1 MERLSGLDAT
11 FLYFETP
18 TQHMHVSVV
27 AVLDPS
33 AMPGGYTFDAIQ
45 DLIASRLHLL
55 PPFHRRLVR
64 VPFDLH
70 HPVWVEDPDFDIIHH
85 VRRISCPAPGGPR
98 ELAAVCG
105 RINSTPLDRS
115 RPLWEAW
122 VIEGLADG
130 RFALL
135 TKVHHCAV
143 DGASGAELLVH
154 LFGTERA
161 APPPLPAAP
170 APPEHVPSEEELV
183 RDALSLRARQPLEM
197 LRLARRTA
205 SRVLGV
211 ARRRRDPGTVIGGT
225 PLTAPRTRFNGAIT
239 ARRNV
244 AFARVPLASAKAIR
258 KAAGATV
265 NDVVLAICAGT
276 LRRYLERHGELPKQ
290 PLVATCPISVRA
302 TETTRRSANRV
313 SAMFA
318 SLATDVADPVARL
331 RAIQSTT
338 RGAKEEHNA
347 IGADMLQNWAEFAA
361 PTTFSLAARLYARMK
376 LADRHRPV
384 HNLVIS
390 NVPGPPF
397 PLYLA
402 GAELVAAYPMG
413 PVFEGAGL
421 NITVISYMGSLDFG
435 FQADARAVPDLWDL
449 AACVEPAFAE
459 LADAV
464 GAPGPRT
471 SVAAGDGGAGAQ
483 GSVAWR
489 TMA

>member
-18 TQHMHVSVV
+18 AQHMHVSVV

-33 AMPGGYTFDAIQ
+33 GVPGGYSFEKIQ

-130 RFALL
+130 RFAFL

-154 LFGTERA
+154 LFSVERN
-161 APPPLPAAP
+161 APPPLPP
-170 APPEHVPSEEELV
+170 STPSLEHVPTDGELV
-183 RDALSLRARQPLEM
+183 RHAVASRLRQPMEM
-197 LRLARRTA
+197 VQLARRTIGA
-205 SRVLGV
+205 V
-211 ARRRRDPGTVIGGT
+211 ADVVRRRRDPSTEPGGT
-225 PLTAPRTRFNGAIT
+225 PLTAPRTRFNGAIG
-239 ARRNV
+239 ARRSV
-244 AFARVPLASAKAIR
+244 AFARIPLADVKAVR
-258 KAAGATV
+258 KATGVTV

-276 LRRYLERHGELPKQ
+276 LRAYLQRHGELPAH
-290 PLVATCPISVRA
+290 PLVAVCPISVRDRVPA
-302 TETTRRSANRV
+302 KPSSNKV
-313 SAMFA
+313 SAMFT
-318 SLATDVADPVARL
+318 SLATDVADPIERL
-331 RAIQSTT
+331 RAIQSVT

-361 PTTFSLAARLYARMK
+361 PTMFSLAARLYARMK

-384 HNLVIS
+384 HNLVVS

-421 NITVISYMGSLDFG
+421 NITVLSYMGSLDFG
-435 FQADARAVPDLWDL
+435 FNAASNAVPDLWDMADL
-449 AACVEPAFAE
+449 VQPAFEE
-459 LADAV
+459 LARAV
-464 GAPGPRT
+464 RGSHEPLKVDQRP
-471 SVAAGDGGAGAQ
+471 VA
-483 GSVAWR
+483 S
-489 TMA
+489 

>member
-11 FLYFETP
+11 FLYFETSV
-18 TQHMHVSVV
+18 QHMHVSIV

-33 AMPGGYTFDAIQ
+33 GTPGGYSFDRVQ

-85 VRRISCPAPGGPR
+85 VRRISCPAPGGLR
-98 ELAAVCG
+98 ELAAICG
-105 RINSTPLDRS
+105 RITSTPLDRS
-115 RPLWEAW
+115 RPLWEVW

-154 LFGTERA
+154 LFGVERDA
-161 APPPLPAAP
+161 APPPP
-170 APPEHVPSEEELV
+170 APSATAERVPSELAMV
-183 RDALSLRARQPLEM
+183 RHALASRLRQPLEM
-197 LRLARRTA
+197 VQLA
-205 SRVLGV
+205 SRTVAAVAGI
-211 ARRRRDPGTVIGGT
+211 ARRRRDPETRTGAT

-239 ARRNV
+239 AQRSV
-244 AFARVPLASAKAIR
+244 AFARVPLAPVKAIR
-258 KAAGATV
+258 KALGVTV
-265 NDVVLAICAGT
+265 NDVVLGICAGT
-276 LRRYLERHGELPKQ
+276 LRRYLARHGELPQQ
-290 PLVATCPISVRA
+290 PLIAVCPISVRDA
-302 TETTRRSANRV
+302 KGPTPTRSGNRV
-313 SAMFA
+313 SAMFT
-318 SLATDVADPVARL
+318 SLATDIADPQARL
-331 RAIQSTT
+331 RAIQATT

-361 PTTFSLAARLYARMK
+361 PTMFSLAARLYARMK
-376 LADRHRPV
+376 LAERHRPV

-402 GAELVAAYPMG
+402 GAELVSAYPMG

-421 NITVISYMGSLDFG
+421 NITVFSYMGSLDFG
-435 FQADARAVPDLWDL
+435 FNAATNAVPDIWEL
-449 AACVEPAFAE
+449 ANCVKPAFDE
-459 LADAV
+459 LV
-464 GAPGPRT
+464 N
-471 SVAAGDGGAGAQ
+471 AAGSTRADTSALV
-483 GSVAWR
+483 S
-489 TMA
+489 

>member
-18 TQHMHVSVV
+18 VQHMHVSVA

-33 AMPGGYTFDAIQ
+33 GMPGGYSFEKIQ
-45 DLIASRLHLL
+45 DLVASRLHLL

-70 HPVWVEDPDFDIIHH
+70 HPIWVEDPDFDIIHH

-105 RINSTPLDRS
+105 RINSTPLDRG

-130 RFALL
+130 RFAFL

-154 LFGTERA
+154 LFSVDRA
-161 APPPLPAAP
+161 AATPPPAAP
-170 APPEHVPSEEELV
+170 APPEHVPTETELV
-183 RDALSLRARQPLEM
+183 RHAVASRLRMPLEM
-197 LRLARRTA
+197 AQLARRT
-205 SRVLGV
+205 VGV
-211 ARRRRDPGTVIGGT
+211 VADIVRRRRDPAVSAGGT

-239 ARRNV
+239 ARRSV
-244 AFARVPLASAKAIR
+244 AFARVPLADVKSIR
-258 KAAGATV
+258 KATGVTV
-265 NDVVLAICAGT
+265 NDVVLALCAGT
-276 LRRYLERHGELPKQ
+276 LRRYLLGHGELPAQ
-290 PLVATCPISVRA
+290 SLMAVCPISVRDGA
-302 TETTRRSANRV
+302 SLSAKPSANRV
-313 SAMFA
+313 SAMFT
-318 SLATDVADPVARL
+318 SLATNVADPLERL
-331 RAIQSTT
+331 RAIQNVT

-361 PTTFSLAARLYARMK
+361 PTMFSLAARLYARMK

-421 NITVISYMGSLDFG
+421 NITVLSYMGSLDFG
-435 FQADARAVPDLWDL
+435 FNAAANAVPDLWDL
-449 AACVEPAFAE
+449 ASCVQPAFEE
-459 LADAV
+459 LARA
-464 GAPGPRT
+464 
-471 SVAAGDGGAGAQ
+471 VAASAGAVPPV
-483 GSVAWR
+483 GRPETALTS
-489 TMA
+489 

>member
-11 FLYFETP
+11 FLYFETSA
-18 TQHMHVSVV
+18 QHMHVSIV

-33 AMPGGYTFDAIQ
+33 GAPGGYSFDRVQ

-85 VRRISCPAPGGPR
+85 VRRISCPAPGGLR
-98 ELAAVCG
+98 ELAAICA
-105 RINSTPLDRS
+105 RITSTPLDRS
-115 RPLWEAW
+115 RPLWEVW

-154 LFGTERA
+154 LFGVERDA
-161 APPPLPAAP
+161 SAPPPAP
-170 APPEHVPSEEELV
+170 SAPPERVPSELAMV
-183 RDALSLRARQPLEM
+183 RHALASRVRQPLEM
-197 LRLARRTA
+197 VQLARRTVA
-205 SRVLGV
+205 AIAGV
-211 ARRRRDPGTVIGGT
+211 ALRRRDPETRTGAT

-239 ARRNV
+239 AQRSV
-244 AFARVPLASAKAIR
+244 AFARVPLAPVKAIR
-258 KAAGATV
+258 KALGTTV
-265 NDVVLAICAGT
+265 NDVVLGICAGT
-276 LRRYLERHGELPKQ
+276 LRRYLARHGELPQQ
-290 PLVATCPISVRA
+290 PLVAVCPISVRDA
-302 TETTRRSANRV
+302 KAPTRSGNLV
-313 SAMFA
+313 SAMFT
-318 SLATDVADPVARL
+318 SLATDIADPLMRL
-331 RAIQSTT
+331 RAIQATT

-361 PTTFSLAARLYARMK
+361 PTMFSLAARLYARMK
-376 LADRHRPV
+376 LADKHRPV

-421 NITVISYMGSLDFG
+421 NITVFSYMGSLDFG
-435 FQADARAVPDLWDL
+435 FNAATNAVPDLWDL
-449 AACVEPAFAE
+449 ASCVKPAFDE
-459 LADAV
+459 LIAAAGVGRADA
-464 GAPGPRT
+464 GAVV
-471 SVAAGDGGAGAQ
+471 S
-483 GSVAWR
+483 
-489 TMA
+489 

>member
-1 MERLSGLDAT
+1 MERLSGLDAS
-11 FLYFETP
+11 FLYFETS
-18 TQHMHVSVV
+18 QMHMHVSIV
-27 AVLDPS
+27 AVLDPK
-33 AMPGGYTFDAIQ
+33 AMPGGYSFDRVQ

-85 VRRISCPAPGGPR
+85 VHRVSCPAPGGPR
-98 ELAAVCG
+98 ELASICG

-115 RPLWEAW
+115 RPLWEVW

-130 RFALL
+130 RFACL

-143 DGASGAELLVH
+143 DGASGAELMVH
-154 LFGTERA
+154 LFSVDRD
-161 APPPLPAAP
+161 APPP
-170 APPEHVPSEEELV
+170 PPPSKAQVERVPTDREMVEHAIVS
-183 RDALSLRARQPLEM
+183 RLRMPIEM
-197 LRLARRTA
+197 AQLARRTVSA
-205 SRVLGV
+205 V
-211 ARRRRDPGTVIGGT
+211 ADVVRMRRDPETSSGAT

-239 ARRNV
+239 AQRSC
-244 AFARVPLASAKAIR
+244 AFARVPLAQVKAVR
-258 KAAGATV
+258 KAFGVTV

-276 LRRYLERHGELPKQ
+276 LRRYLMKHGELPKQ
-290 PLVATCPISVRA
+290 PLVATCPISVRDGK
-302 TETTRRSANRV
+302 EKHGANKV
-313 SAMFA
+313 SAMFT
-318 SLATDVADPVARL
+318 SLPTQTADPVERL
-331 RAIQSTT
+331 RAIQSVT

-361 PTTFSLAARLYARMK
+361 PTTFSLAARFYTHMK
-376 LADRHRPV
+376 LADRHRPI

-421 NITVISYMGSLDFG
+421 NITVLSYQGSVDFG
-435 FQADARAVPDLWDL
+435 FNAATNAVPDLWDL
-449 AACVEPAFAE
+449 ADCVEPAFAE
-459 LADAV
+459 LVDASERAAREPARAT
-464 GAPGPRT
+464 APIPAIATER
-471 SVAAGDGGAGAQ
+471 
-483 GSVAWR
+483 
-489 TMA
+489 

>member
-18 TQHMHVSVV
+18 AQHMHVSVA

-33 AMPGGYTFDAIQ
+33 GLPGGYSFERIQ

-70 HPVWVEDPDFDIIHH
+70 HPVWVEDPDFDLIHH

-122 VIEGLADG
+122 VIEGLAGG
-130 RFALL
+130 RFAFL

-154 LFGTERA
+154 LFSVERS
-161 APPPLPAAP
+161 PTPPLPP
-170 APPEHVPSEEELV
+170 SSPTLEHVPSDSELV
-183 RDALSLRARQPLEM
+183 RHAIASRLRQPLEM
-197 LRLARRTA
+197 AHLARRTVSA
-205 SRVLGV
+205 V
-211 ARRRRDPGTVIGGT
+211 ADVVRRRRDPSSEAGGT

-239 ARRNV
+239 ARRSA
-244 AFARVPLASAKAIR
+244 AFARVPLADVKAVR
-258 KAAGATV
+258 KATGVTV

-276 LRRYLERHGELPKQ
+276 LRGYLARHGELPAQ
-290 PLVATCPISVRA
+290 PLVAVCPISVRDRVPA
-302 TETTRRSANRV
+302 MPSSNKV
-313 SAMFA
+313 SAMFT
-318 SLATDVADPVARL
+318 SLATDVADPLARL
-331 RAIQSTT
+331 RAIQSVT

-361 PTTFSLAARLYARMK
+361 PTMFSLAARLYARMK

-421 NITVISYMGSLDFG
+421 NITVLSYKGSLDFG
-435 FQADARAVPDLWDL
+435 FNAASNAVPDLWDM
-449 AACVEPAFAE
+449 AECVEPAFEE
-459 LADAV
+459 LASA
-464 GAPGPRT
+464 ART
-471 SVAAGDGGAGAQ
+471 SVPRRLVHDR
-483 GSVAWR
+483 VDLL
-489 TMA
+489 

>member
-11 FLYFETP
+11 FLYFETSA
-18 TQHMHVSVV
+18 QHMHVSIV

-33 AMPGGYTFDAIQ
+33 GSPGGYSFERVQ

-85 VRRISCPAPGGPR
+85 VRRISCPAPGGLR
-98 ELAAVCG
+98 ELAAICG
-105 RINSTPLDRS
+105 RITSTPLDRS
-115 RPLWEAW
+115 RPLWEVW

-130 RFALL
+130 RFAVL

-154 LFGTERA
+154 LFSLERDAA
-161 APPPLPAAP
+161 APPPAP
-170 APPEHVPSEEELV
+170 SAPPETVPSEVAMV
-183 RDALSLRARQPLEM
+183 RHALASRVRQPFEM
-197 LRLARRTA
+197 MQLARRT
-205 SRVLGV
+205 V
-211 ARRRRDPGTVIGGT
+211 AALADIVRRRRNPETRTGAT

-239 ARRNV
+239 ARRHV
-244 AFARVPLASAKAIR
+244 AFASVSLAPVKAIR
-258 KAAGATV
+258 KATNVTV

-276 LRRYLERHGELPKQ
+276 LRRYLAKHGELPQQ
-290 PLVATCPISVRA
+290 PLVAVCPISVREGKPPA
-302 TETTRRSANRV
+302 PGAPAPRSSNRV
-313 SAMFA
+313 SAMFT
-318 SLATDVADPVARL
+318 SLATDIADPLARL
-331 RAIQSTT
+331 RAIQATT

-397 PLYLA
+397 PLYMA

-421 NITVISYMGSLDFG
+421 NITVFSYMGSVDFG
-435 FQADARAVPDLWDL
+435 FNAAANAVPDIWEL
-449 AACVEPAFAE
+449 ASCVKPAFEE
-459 LADAV
+459 LAN
-464 GAPGPRT
+464 
-471 SVAAGDGGAGAQ
+471 VAG
-483 GSVAWR
+483 VAR
-489 TMA
+489 AEASAMVS